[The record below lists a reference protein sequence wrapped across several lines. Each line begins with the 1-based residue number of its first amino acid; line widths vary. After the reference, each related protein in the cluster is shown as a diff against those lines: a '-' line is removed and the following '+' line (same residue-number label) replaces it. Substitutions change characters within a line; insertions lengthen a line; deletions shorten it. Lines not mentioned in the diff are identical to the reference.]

1 MEKRNKCRFH
11 LIENFF
17 VINEEQYQD
26 YIYGVRKN
34 VLYLVHYGFSRE
46 EVYFMPIG
54 EMLDYIKI
62 INNDN
67 KMEQERVE
75 AMERKTEAASN
86 FNDVKMAGNST
97 AFF

>member
-1 MEKRNKCRFH
+1 
-11 LIENFF
+11 
-17 VINEEQYQD
+17 
-26 YIYGVRKN
+26 
-34 VLYLVHYGFSRE
+34 
-46 EVYFMPIG
+46 MPIG

>member
-1 MEKRNKCRFH
+1 
-11 LIENFF
+11 
-17 VINEEQYQD
+17 
-26 YIYGVRKN
+26 
-34 VLYLVHYGFSRE
+34 
-46 EVYFMPIG
+46 MPIG

-75 AMERKTEAASN
+75 AMERKTETASN

>member
-1 MEKRNKCRFH
+1 MEKKYRCRFR
-11 LIENFF
+11 LIKNFF
-17 VINEEQYQD
+17 VISEDQYQD
-26 YIYGVRKN
+26 YIYGVRRN

-54 EMLDYIKI
+54 EMLDYVKI

-67 KMEQERVE
+67 KMEQERI
-75 AMERKTEAASN
+75 EAAERQSETAKN

-97 AFF
+97 GFF